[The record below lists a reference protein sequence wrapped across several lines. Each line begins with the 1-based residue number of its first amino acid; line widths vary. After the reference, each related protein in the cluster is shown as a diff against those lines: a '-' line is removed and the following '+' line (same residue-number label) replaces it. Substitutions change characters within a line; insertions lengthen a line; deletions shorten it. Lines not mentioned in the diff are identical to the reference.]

1 MTFRLNGNR
10 ISLSLMVFVLIFTH
24 IIASCAVGPRKKE
37 PVPSSPSVKK
47 MLEQVQIDM
56 AAGAHSKALKQI
68 NTIVTNYPDSDV
80 ADDALMIRGNY
91 YYEKGDYNKAYDS
104 FMGIANSEFFSPN
117 EADALFMASSSLH
130 KMGRFDE
137 ALSLAK
143 KSIEIPGI
151 NKNQKLKNYRL
162 AYSIQSQLGDTLG
175 ALESLIQLTQ
185 LEDIEARKKSHFI
198 RAIELVETRLSESE
212 LEDVARDSDFR
223 AVQPHALYKIGVIK
237 FEQRDFRRARDYFG
251 DVTEKLPDSDLAEKA
266 RQRIAQID
274 ARRKVDKKAIGA
286 ILPLSGRH
294 SSVAYRTLQGL
305 QLGLGIYGQN
315 KSQFK
320 LAIIDSE
327 GNPDIARRG
336 VERLVTEDHVIGIV
350 GSLLSRTS
358 VAVASKS
365 DELGVPSIALSQ
377 KAGLTEI
384 GQNVF
389 RNSLTSEMQVHHLVR
404 TAMEELK
411 MRKFAI
417 LYPNDPYGV
426 EYANLFWDAVLARGG
441 EIVAVQAYKPKTTN
455 FSDPVR
461 RLVGT
466 YYLEDRQVEFRERL
480 KKWFEGRKTL
490 RGRQSPPEDILPPVV
505 RFDALFV
512 PDSVKA
518 MGQIAPTLAYH
529 DISDVKLLGTN
540 LWNTKSLI
548 RLGRNYVN
556 NAIFVDTLL
565 KSDENYRKSAFFK
578 EFKAVFG
585 TEPGIFEAQAYD
597 AALLLRE
604 AIASGESSRVGL
616 AQRLLNNRDFM
627 GSTGKMTMTDQREIY
642 RPLVSLTVH
651 KNQITRMDD
660 HPLEEL
666 FPPKD
671 AEKGEESEK
680 TSKKQ

>member
-1 MTFRLNGNR
+1 MTSNFNGNR
-10 ISLSLMVFVLIFTH
+10 LSVSLMVFVLIFSH
-24 IIASCAVGPRKKE
+24 IIASCAVGPRKRE
-37 PVPSSPSVKK
+37 PVQSSPSVKK
-47 MLEQVQIDM
+47 MLVQVQTDM
-56 AAGAHSKALKQI
+56 AAGAHKKALQQI
-68 NTIVTNYPDSDV
+68 NTIVTNYPDSDI
-80 ADDALMIRGNY
+80 ADDALMIQGNY
-91 YYEKGDYNKAYDS
+91 YFEKGDYNRAYDS

-117 EADALFMASSSLH
+117 EANALFMASNSLH

-137 ALSLAK
+137 ALSLTK
-143 KSIEIPGI
+143 KSVEIPGI
-151 NKNQKLKNYRL
+151 NKSQKLKNYRL

-175 ALESLIQLTQ
+175 ALESLIQLTT
-185 LEDIEARKKSHFI
+185 LEDIEDRKRSHHI
-198 RAIELVETRLSESE
+198 RAIELVETRLTEDE
-212 LEDVARDSDFR
+212 LDDVAGDSDFKI
-223 AVQPHALYKIGVIK
+223 VQPYALYKLGVIK
-237 FEQRDFRRARDYFG
+237 FEQKDFRRARDYFS
-251 DVTEKLPDSDLAEKA
+251 DVEDKLPNSELAEKA
-266 RQRIAQID
+266 VQRIGQID
-274 ARRKVDKKAIGA
+274 ARRKVDKRTIGA

-294 SSVAYRTLQGL
+294 SSVAHRTLQGL
-305 QLGLGIYGQN
+305 QLGLGVYGQN
-315 KSQFK
+315 KSRFK

-404 TAMEELK
+404 TSIEDLNMK
-411 MRKFAI
+411 KFGI

-441 EIVAVQAYKPKTTN
+441 EVVAVQSYKPKTTN
-455 FSDPVR
+455 FSDPIR

-466 YYLEDRQVEFRERL
+466 YYLEDRQVEYRERL

-490 RGRQSPPEDILPPVV
+490 RGRQAPPEDILPPVV

-529 DISDVKLLGTN
+529 DISNVKLLGTN
-540 LWNTKSLI
+540 LWNTQSLI
-548 RLGRNYVN
+548 RLGKNYVE

-565 KSDENYRKSAFFK
+565 KSDESYRNSAFFK

-597 AALLLRE
+597 AALILRE

-616 AQRLLNNRDFM
+616 AQRLFNQRSFT
-627 GSTGKMTMTDQREIY
+627 GSTGILKMTDQREIY

-660 HPLEEL
+660 HSLDEL
-666 FPPKD
+666 FPPSNAAKQ
-671 AEKGEESEK
+671 GISP
-680 TSKKQ
+680 KKQ